1 MTYNTSMSAL
11 PVLCPSCLE
20 EIMVDMDNL
29 DNQPIDKVASRLG
42 TICTNCDTWIT
53 ISYTTRLL
61 EDALKKLES
70 RPTSSAG
77 YHYHFAKAFKKC
89 EGVQEKYASF

>member
-1 MTYNTSMSAL
+1 MSYNTNMSTL

-29 DNQPIDKVASRLG
+29 ETRPIDKVASRVG
-42 TICTNCDTWIT
+42 TRCTNCDTWIT

-61 EDALKKLES
+61 EDALKKLMNRS
-70 RPTSSAG
+70 PQSAG
-77 YHYHFAKAFKKC
+77 YHYHFAKVLKKC
-89 EGVQEKYASF
+89 EGVQERYGGF